1 MWKKSSLLNNVTDSA
16 AQGDGIPLR
25 SCTILHEY
33 RPFLGHQ
40 KPIYE
45 PEQGGFA
52 AAAATQE
59 DECFSR
65 VNFER
70 NGADDVEF

>member
-1 MWKKSSLLNNVTDSA
+1 MWKKSSLLDDVTDSA

-45 PEQGGFA
+45 PEQRRFA
-52 AAAATQE
+52 AAAASQE
-59 DECFSR
+59 DECFAC

-70 NGADDVEF
+70 NSAYDVEC